1 MILQKTFSSERVGQ
15 MEPIEKFPDPK
26 IREGMKR
33 LGIGWFRPTRIK
45 KNTPVKETLYLPSKR
60 WKPVMTQTEQKEQQE
75 EEIVR
80 LLEEHGENM
89 SEWEY
94 DFLQS
99 IHQQL
104 RQKQLSSKQVKILGN
119 IGEKFI

>member
-1 MILQKTFSSERVGQ
+1 
-15 MEPIEKFPDPK
+15 MEPINTFPDPK

-45 KNTPVKETLYLPSKR
+45 KGTPVKETLYLPATR
-60 WKPVMTQTEQKEQQE
+60 WNPVMTQAEQKEQQS

-80 LLEEHGENM
+80 LLEEHGDNM

-99 IHQQL
+99 IHEQL
-104 RQKQLSSKQVKILGN
+104 KQKTLSSKQVKILDD
-119 IGEKFI
+119 IGTKYI